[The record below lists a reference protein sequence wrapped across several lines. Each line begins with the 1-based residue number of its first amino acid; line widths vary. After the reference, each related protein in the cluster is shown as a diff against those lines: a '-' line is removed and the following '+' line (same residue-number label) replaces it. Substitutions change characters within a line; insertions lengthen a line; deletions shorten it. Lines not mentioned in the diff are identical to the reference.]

1 MRFVAEVQGELSLE
15 QVPHGRIACGEV
27 YRHGCREIEKD
38 RVASAEYF
46 MSIIIVDVESDGPI
60 PAEFSMVCFGAVLFD
75 DPLETSFYG
84 RTKPISDRF
93 VPEALAISGF
103 SRDQHLGFDDPKT
116 VMESFAAW
124 LAQNANGRAVFVSD
138 NVAFDW
144 QFINYYFHRFLGRN
158 PFGFSGRRIGD
169 LYAGLVKDASKATEW
184 KKYRVTKHT
193 HHPVDDARGNA
204 EALRKF
210 RELGLKI

>member
-1 MRFVAEVQGELSLE
+1 MRIVNDKG
-15 QVPHGRIACGEV
+15 
-27 YRHGCREIEKD
+27 
-38 RVASAEYF
+38 F
-46 MSIIIVDVESDGPI
+46 MSFVIVDVESDGPI
-60 PAEFSMVCFGAVLFD
+60 PAEFSMVSFGAVLFND
-75 DPLETSFYG
+75 ALDKTFYG
-84 RTKPISDRF
+84 KTRPISDRF

-103 SRDQHLGFDDPKT
+103 SREQHLSFDDPKAA
-116 VMESFAAW
+116 MESFASW
-124 LAQNANGRAVFVSD
+124 LDQHAKGRPVFVSD

-184 KKYRVTKHT
+184 KKFRVTKHT
-193 HHPVDDARGNA
+193 HNPVDDAKGNA
-204 EALRKF
+204 EALKKF